1 MMQAMLDGF
10 VKRPDAALRFILP
23 RLSPGQACGVFRGHV
38 PIPPG
43 FRNMS
48 PTPHSS
54 ALPEPAPAKAGGLFT
69 KPSPDGRGSI
79 PSEARRGRSPRIF
92 PMRGGFTLLEVMIA
106 MAILA
111 ITLVAVF
118 QSQSQSIS
126 MAGDSRFLTTASL
139 LAQSRMVE
147 IDAADPKAVSAGNGD
162 FGEDFPDYRW
172 QVEIGDTEI
181 DVLKKISLT
190 VTNSRMAVRNIYRLI
205 LYKVVLR

>member
-1 MMQAMLDGF
+1 MRMT
-10 VKRPDAALRFILP
+10 VRPVYEEMEEM
-23 RLSPGQACGVFRGHV
+23 GTV
-38 PIPPG
+38 PIL
-43 FRNMS
+43 R
-48 PTPHSS
+48 
-54 ALPEPAPAKAGGLFT
+54 
-69 KPSPDGRGSI
+69 
-79 PSEARRGRSPRIF
+79 
-92 PMRGGFTLLEVMIA
+92 GFTLLEVMIA

-111 ITLVAVF
+111 IALVAVY

-126 MAGDSRFLTTASL
+126 MAGGSRFLTTASL

-147 IDAADPKAVSAGNGD
+147 IDAADPREVAAGNGD

-190 VTNSRMAVRNIYRLI
+190 VTNSRMVVRNSFRLI